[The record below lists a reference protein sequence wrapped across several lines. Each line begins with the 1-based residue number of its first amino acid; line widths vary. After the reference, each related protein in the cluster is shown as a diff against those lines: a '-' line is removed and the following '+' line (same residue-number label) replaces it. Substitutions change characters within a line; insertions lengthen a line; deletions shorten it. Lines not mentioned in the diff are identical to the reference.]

1 MKTCFVKGLSN
12 GRKTCTDRRFMGRN
26 GSFTDEDPCAVE
38 SEDILE
44 NVVLFGA
51 DRLREII

>member
-1 MKTCFVKGLSN
+1 
-12 GRKTCTDRRFMGRN
+12 MGRN